1 MHAIY
6 ISKINISVFVYS
18 QHLTTKPL
26 KSTQIGWRLYGG
38 ERCGARVP
46 ARVRPLGMPNY
57 MQQIVKKGRMRNL
70 WRRHWFNYLGPVEI
84 PMYYRRRGCKW
95 IQLTKKNVF
104 LFFKKT
110 LFKLACSDRACPWR
124 APREHLRHGDGGSS
138 VRVQVDTDVR
148 GSVCPRPSKSSK
160 RRRGRAA

>member
-26 KSTQIGWRLYGG
+26 ESIQIGWRLYGG
-38 ERCGARVP
+38 EGCRARVP
-46 ARVRPLGMPNY
+46 DIICNKLG
-57 MQQIVKKGRMRNL
+57 
-70 WRRHWFNYLGPVEI
+70 RRGEREICAVDWFHYLGPVEI

-95 IQLTKKNVF
+95 IQLTKKK
-104 LFFKKT
+104 LFWKT
-110 LFKLACSDRACPWR
+110 LFKLACSDRACPRR

-138 VRVQVDTDVR
+138 
-148 GSVCPRPSKSSK
+148 G
-160 RRRGRAA
+160 RRWRQANTAILIVLEMAWV